1 MKLPSLASLPPRT
14 FEGLWAAR
22 EVEDS
27 EGSSMER
34 FGLRGGMGSSW
45 RDNVLPYLSNKK
57 Q

>member
-1 MKLPSLASLPPRT
+1 MKLPSSASPPPRT

-22 EVEDS
+22 QVGDC
-27 EGSSMER
+27 EGSSMEG
-34 FGLRGGMGSSW
+34 FGLRGEMGSSW